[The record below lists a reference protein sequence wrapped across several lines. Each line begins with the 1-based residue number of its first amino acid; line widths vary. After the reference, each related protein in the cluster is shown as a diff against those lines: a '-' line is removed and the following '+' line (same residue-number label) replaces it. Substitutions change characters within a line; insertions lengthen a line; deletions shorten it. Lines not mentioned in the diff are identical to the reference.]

1 MKAKPPKQRSRMA
14 LRSGSVTPVE
24 LSRSMQQMMRILRDF
39 YVSLGASQKQLAEA
53 FRTVSRGAGRLPYQ
67 MAEAVAFEI
76 YYAAAELID
85 TWYRN
90 AAYVDDVGSP
100 RALKSKGPGSFE
112 TLATQFLPNHDPAE
126 VEAYFVDVGLVVR
139 LANGTLKPRRRTAVI
154 SRLNAVTLD
163 RIAVLTHG
171 LMATLQWNYGGRG
184 NQQPRLER
192 QVHAVRVPTHL
203 LPEFNAKTKELGALY
218 IGQLENWLSTRMTT
232 DPKVPTS
239 RVGVSMLAYAEDAGG
254 TRTGKRPARRK

>member
-1 MKAKPPKQRSRMA
+1 MA

-24 LSRSMQQMMRILRDF
+24 LSRSMQQMVRILRDF
-39 YVSLGASQKQLAEA
+39 YLGLGATPKQLAAA
-53 FRTVSRGAGRLPYQ
+53 FRIAATGKGRHPYL
-67 MAEAVAFEI
+67 MAEAVGFEI
-76 YYAAAELID
+76 CCAASELID
-85 TWYRN
+85 TWYRV
-90 AAYVDDVGSP
+90 ASYVDDVGSP

-112 TLATQFLPNHDPAE
+112 TLATQFLPDHDSE
-126 VEAYFVDVGLVVR
+126 DVEAYFVDVGLVVR

-171 LMATLQWNYGGRG
+171 LMGTLQWNYGGRG

-218 IGQLENWLSTRMTT
+218 IGQLENWLSTRVTM

-239 RVGVSMLAYAEDAGG
+239 RVGVSMLAYADDGGG
-254 TRTGKRPARRK
+254 TRTRKRPARRK